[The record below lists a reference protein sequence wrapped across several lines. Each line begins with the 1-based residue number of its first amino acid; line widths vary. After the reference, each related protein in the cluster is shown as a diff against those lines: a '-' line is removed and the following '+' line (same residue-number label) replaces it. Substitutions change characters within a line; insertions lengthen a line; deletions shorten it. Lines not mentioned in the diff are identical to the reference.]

1 MARKPTSQQKPA
13 SNFPNSTEIEERPIG
28 NYPSYLRGMAT
39 NRYGGNNL
47 QHERGLRG
55 GTYGPASPA
64 RIYTEE
70 QRKQYEADLRQRG
83 ELS

>member
-1 MARKPTSQQKPA
+1 MAKEPIRWGLPA
-13 SNFPNSTEIEERPIG
+13 SSLKSTKLEDRLIG
-28 NYPSYLRGMAT
+28 NYPSRLRGIAT

-55 GTYGPASPA
+55 GTYGAAGPA
-64 RIYTEE
+64 RVYTEE
-70 QRKQYEADLRQRG
+70 QRKQYEKDLRQRG

>member
-1 MARKPTSQQKPA
+1 MAHKPLSRDNSAFKFPTLK
-13 SNFPNSTEIEERPIG
+13 SNEDRLIG
-28 NYPSYLRGMAT
+28 NYPSHLRGMAT

-55 GTYGPASPA
+55 GTYGAAGPA
-64 RIYTEE
+64 RVYNEE
-70 QRKQYEADLRQRG
+70 QRKRYEAHLRQRG

>member
-1 MARKPTSQQKPA
+1 MTSKSTRWHDPA
-13 SNFPNSTEIEERPIG
+13 FKNSKSTSTQDRLIG
-28 NYPSYLRGMAT
+28 NYPSHLRGMAT

-55 GTYGPASPA
+55 GTYGAAGPA
-64 RIYTEE
+64 RVYTEE
-70 QRKQYEADLRQRG
+70 QRRQYESDLRQRG